1 MTTRSSSWYVPKRRS
16 PVYSFLL
23 CSLFSDALGVPQAAY
38 FDFPRWREW
47 GWLSVA
53 AVQFAAFRIRSQNV
67 PLRLTNRRLYIG
79 LHVQDYLAGARRR
92 VEGTLDMMGS
102 KRTGRRYRDPSLSGG
117 GGAFV
122 EKTGAGARE
131 RPDDEGGDGAKR
143 RSSRYHREPPEH
155 GKQRC
160 HDSGRPRNAPDEV
173 RDQVDSTR
181 GRAKQR
187 GQGKID
193 YKG

>member
-1 MTTRSSSWYVPKRRS
+1 M
-16 PVYSFLL
+16 

-143 RSSRYHREPPEH
+143 RSSRYHREPPER
-155 GKQRC
+155 GKQI
-160 HDSGRPRNAPDEV
+160 HHGSGTARNVPDETTSITIGV
-173 RDQVDSTR
+173 VPNNEGGGDWSQGVDEADRQDLKASAASV
-181 GRAKQR
+181 GR
-187 GQGKID
+187 
-193 YKG
+193 